1 MKVNVSQLQAGFT
14 KYLDAEFIQKLTGV
28 QKWVFGATAAMM
40 LGNFGSIYNKL
51 KTNPM
56 VIMLDVIDENE
67 HIDIDKLYRYFKAE
81 AQKTPAS
88 IQVPGI
94 GMVTLTEQDV
104 DRLYNYT
111 VNS

>member
-1 MKVNVSQLQAGFT
+1 MKVSVSQMQTGLT
-14 KYLDAEFIQKLTGV
+14 KYLDAEFMQKLTGV

-40 LGNFGSIYNKL
+40 LGNFGTMFNSL

-56 VIMLDVIDENE
+56 VAMMDVIDEND

-81 AQKTPAS
+81 AQKAPAS

-94 GMVTLTEQDV
+94 GMVTLTESDI